1 MSTLQEFKC
10 PCCNG
15 SISFDTKLQK
25 MKCPYCDTEFSLETL
40 QQYDSVKIEEE
51 DQFEWDAKPGQ
62 EWAENETDG
71 LLTYVCNSCG
81 GEIVADENMAGGRTR
96 RRALLCVQVLRRRDR
111 RRCQP
116 GSYSLSFLRQSRGD
130 DGSVLG
136 CSQAGSC
143 HSVQAG

>member
-51 DQFEWDAKPGQ
+51 DQFEWDVKPGQ

-81 GEIVADENMAGGRTR
+81 GEIVADEKYGGCI
-96 RRALLCVQVLRRRDR
+96 LSVLRKSDCRKGKIGWCLKARFSD
-111 RRCQP
+111 
-116 GSYSLSFLRQSRGD
+116 
-130 DGSVLG
+130 SV
-136 CSQAGSC
+136 
-143 HSVQAG
+143 